1 MIDQIIVNLFHRH
14 RRIAPAR
21 PIRFRRLA
29 DGSLASDAVVA
40 VRYGRGRLVYP
51 RAIVL
56 AAPAAGLTEI
66 DISERDFPLFREA
79 APTLLGWAARPDLR
93 FAGSSAIDAD
103 QTNWEQDWVTNP
115 LLAAAGITPLAQ
127 TSAAVES
134 AAEKNTLLRYL
145 YRDGANYKGYVELI
159 LPGALSIGGASL
171 IRATCEDEE
180 RFLPTQVGLPPAQER
195 LWDAHQR
202 SGDDHV
208 WNELLELRSTEQ
220 SATPGAPSVATLL
233 RAFET
238 AAARGWD
245 IPAAVEALRL

>member
-1 MIDQIIVNLFHRH
+1 MIDQIIVNLFQRH
-14 RRIAPAR
+14 RRVAPAR

-56 AAPAAGLTEI
+56 AAPATSAAEI

-79 APTLLGWAARPDLR
+79 APTLLGWASRPDLR
-93 FAGSSAIDAD
+93 FTGSSTIDAD

-115 LLAAAGITPLAQ
+115 LLAAAGITPATQ
-127 TSAAVES
+127 TAES
-134 AAEKNTLLRYL
+134 ALEKNTLLRYL

-180 RFLPTQVGLPPAQER
+180 RFLPTQVGLPPAQRR

-202 SGDDHV
+202 NGDDHV

-220 SATPGAPSVATLL
+220 PATPGAPTVATLL
-233 RAFET
+233 RAFE
-238 AAARGWD
+238 AAAAQGWD
-245 IPAAVEALRL
+245 IPVAVEALEL

>member
-1 MIDQIIVNLFHRH
+1 MIDQIIVNLFQRH
-14 RRIAPAR
+14 RRVAPAR

-56 AAPAAGLTEI
+56 AAPATGAAEI

-79 APTLLGWAARPDLR
+79 APTLLGWASRPDLR
-93 FAGSSAIDAD
+93 FAGRSAIDAD

-115 LLAAAGITPLAQ
+115 LLAAAGITPATQ
-127 TSAAVES
+127 TAES
-134 AAEKNTLLRYL
+134 ALEKNTLLRYL

-180 RFLPTQVGLPPAQER
+180 RFLPTQVGLPPAQRR

-202 SGDDHV
+202 NGDDHV

-220 SATPGAPSVATLL
+220 PATPGAPTVATLL
-233 RAFET
+233 RAFEA

-245 IPAAVEALRL
+245 IPVAVEALEL